1 MCEPVTPDS
10 METLNPQ
17 YRSNDIYMTYTHLF
31 MKWDFESQQITA
43 TTCGPIKT
51 ARTGYHVVTRAHY
64 RMRLNFRGTKLSRI
78 ANLLNIREF
87 YFRGCWERMDMVY
100 HKLCS

>member
-10 METLNPQ
+10 MNTLNPQ
-17 YRSNDIYMTYTHLF
+17 YRSNDKYMTYTHLF
-31 MKWDFESQQITA
+31 MKWNFESQQITA

-64 RMRLNFRGTKLSRI
+64 RMRLIFRGGLNFR
-78 ANLLNIREF
+78 
-87 YFRGCWERMDMVY
+87 
-100 HKLCS
+100 